1 MAILTFLMTFRRA
14 LAERFHRGALLEEKP
29 EGEPMNSIFTEP
41 GLEGRRGGSLAAV
54 TILILLILLGAADAG
69 GIRIKDLADIQ
80 GVRQNQLVGYGL
92 IVGLEGTGDGKKSV
106 FTNRAV
112 SNMLE
117 RMGVPVSPEEIKTK
131 NIASVMV
138 TAVLPPFAKT
148 GSRIDVV
155 VSSIGDAQNLQG
167 GTLVLTPLKGVDGKV
182 YAVAQGSISTGGFAV
197 EGNASTVQKNFLTVG
212 RIPAGAVIE
221 REVSFDF
228 SRKDGLTLMLRQPD
242 FTTCARVADAIN
254 SRFPLAAAHAVDP
267 GTVQVKVR
275 GEYSGDIVRFATLI
289 EGIEVQ
295 PDLAAKVVINER
307 TGTVVMGQ
315 DVRISTVAVAHGNL
329 SVQITESAK
338 VSQPNEF
345 ARRGETVVVPET
357 EIAVEEGNNRLILM
371 NAGATLGEV
380 VRALNALGVTPRDL
394 IAILQAIK
402 AAGALQAQLEII

>member
-1 MAILTFLMTFRRA
+1 MSHIPPGPGPDGRPPGPIAAIAA
-14 LAERFHRGALLEEKP
+14 LI
-29 EGEPMNSIFTEP
+29 M
-41 GLEGRRGGSLAAV
+41 
-54 TILILLILLGAADAG
+54 LILLGPADAG
-69 GIRIKDLADIQ
+69 AVRIKDLADIQ

-106 FTNRAV
+106 FTNRAA

-117 RMGVPVSPEEIKTK
+117 KMGVPVSPEEIKTK

-138 TAVLPPFAKT
+138 TAVLPPFARA

-155 VSSIGDAQNLQG
+155 VSSIGDAENLQG
-167 GTLVLTPLKGVDGKV
+167 GTLVLTPLKGVDGRV

-221 REVSFDF
+221 REIPFDF

-254 SRFPLAAAHAVDP
+254 ERFPGAAAHAVDP
-267 GTVQVKVR
+267 GTVEVKV
-275 GEYSGDIVRFATLI
+275 GGGYSGDIVRFATLI
-289 EGIEVQ
+289 EGIEVH

-329 SVQITESAK
+329 SVQITEGAK

-345 ARRGETVVVPET
+345 SRRGETVVVPET
-357 EIAVEEGNNRLILM
+357 EISVEEGNNRLMLM
-371 NAGATLGEV
+371 NAGATIGEV

-394 IAILQAIK
+394 IAIFQAIK

>member
-1 MAILTFLMTFRRA
+1 
-14 LAERFHRGALLEEKP
+14 
-29 EGEPMNSIFTEP
+29 MNEIH
-41 GLEGRRGGSLAAV
+41 GRRGTDGRRRDPAV
-54 TILILLILLGAADAG
+54 VILCLMLFLILGASDARAA
-69 GIRIKDLADIQ
+69 RIKDLADIQ

-112 SNMLE
+112 SSMLE
-117 RMGVPVSPEEIKTK
+117 KMGIPVSPEEIKTK

-138 TAVLPPFAKT
+138 TAVLPPFARA

-155 VSSIGDAQNLQG
+155 VSSIGDAGNLQG

-212 RIPAGAVIE
+212 RVPAGAVIE
-221 REVSFDF
+221 REVPFDF
-228 SRKDGLTLMLRQPD
+228 SGKDGLTLMLRQPD
-242 FTTCARVADAIN
+242 FTTCSRVADAIN
-254 SRFPLAAAHAVDP
+254 HRFPGAAAHAADP
-267 GTVQVKVR
+267 GTVQVKVA

-289 EGIEVQ
+289 EGLEVN
-295 PDLAAKVVINER
+295 PDVAARVIINER

-315 DVRISTVAVAHGNL
+315 DVRISAVAVAHGNL
-329 SVQITESAK
+329 SVQITEGAA
-338 VSQPNEF
+338 VSQPREF
-345 ARRGETVVVPET
+345 SRRGETVVVPET
-357 EIAVEEGNNRLILM
+357 DIAVEEGSNNLM
-371 NAGATLGEV
+371 LMDAGATIGGV